1 MQHPCPPR
9 VPEQSP
15 RAGRTVAGWDKGP
28 ASWEGSPLYR
38 LLPESRAAWT
48 PQPPAPERRCLCIR
62 DGILPSAPRN
72 PWDPR
77 TGPRN
82 PLQLGCFQTPGQTPS
97 LPRGHPTGPAAHW
110 LRAPSPPR
118 CLTPWTPETSLK
130 PSWCP
135 LGLGEPSVSKDQGPW
150 GPSPPPISVPSPRG
164 SPSRDQA
171 CCPQALLCTEP
182 RGSGPEGESTAG
194 LGRGSRAHL
203 PSPRGI
209 RARRGPASGSPTALA
224 SEGPFPARS
233 ISL

>member
-1 MQHPCPPR
+1 MTRAGDSAASTPPR
-9 VPEQSP
+9 VPGQSP
-15 RAGRTVAGWDKGP
+15 RAGRTVAAWDKGP
-28 ASWEGSPLYR
+28 ASWEVSPAQPGPHD
-38 LLPESRAAWT
+38 LLPQKGDACASVTAYCPLCPGTHGT
-48 PQPPAPERRCLCIR
+48 PAQDPETRSSWGR
-62 DGILPSAPRN
+62 
-72 PWDPR
+72 
-77 TGPRN
+77 
-82 PLQLGCFQTPGQTPS
+82 FQTPGQTPTF
-97 LPRGHPTGPAAHW
+97 PRGHPTGPAAHW
-110 LRAPSPPR
+110 LGAPSPPR

-135 LGLGEPSVSKDQGPW
+135 PGLDELSVSKDQGLW
-150 GPSPPPISVPSPRG
+150 GPSSPPISVPSPRG
-164 SPSRDQA
+164 SPSRDRA

-209 RARRGPASGSPTALA
+209 RARGGPASGSPTALA